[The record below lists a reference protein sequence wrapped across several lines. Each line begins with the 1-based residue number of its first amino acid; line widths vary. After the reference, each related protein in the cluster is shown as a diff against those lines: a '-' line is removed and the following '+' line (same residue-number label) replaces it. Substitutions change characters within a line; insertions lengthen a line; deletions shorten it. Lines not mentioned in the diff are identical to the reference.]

1 MLGRADLTNAWLLT
15 AGFFINT
22 LRIFRFCR
30 LMQVK
35 EKLKQIDLE
44 NEFINLIK
52 KNESI
57 ILKICNIYCKEIE
70 DRQDLYQDILV
81 QLWKSFPNFD
91 KRAKITTWMYRIA
104 FNTAVSR
111 YRKEKKVPI
120 KEVISDRLA
129 SDSSNEDENVRLL
142 YLAIDGLNKIEKAI
156 TVLYM
161 DGVKYKEIGE
171 IMGLSE
177 SNVGFKIN
185 QIKRKLREKL
195 KIDIL

>member
-1 MLGRADLTNAWLLT
+1 M
-15 AGFFINT
+15 
-22 LRIFRFCR
+22 
-30 LMQVK
+30 
-35 EKLKQIDLE
+35 E

-52 KNESI
+52 KNEGI

-70 DRQDLYQDILV
+70 DRQDLYQDIVV

-91 KRAKITTWMYRIA
+91 RRSKITTWMYRIA

-120 KEVISDRLA
+120 KEAISDRLV
-129 SDSSNEDENVRLL
+129 SDASNEDENVRLL
-142 YLAIDGLNKIEKAI
+142 YLAIEGLNKIEKAI
-156 TVLYM
+156 TMLYM
-161 DGVKYKEIGE
+161 DGIKYKEIGE

-195 KIDIL
+195 KIDML

>member
-1 MLGRADLTNAWLLT
+1 M
-15 AGFFINT
+15 
-22 LRIFRFCR
+22 
-30 LMQVK
+30 
-35 EKLKQIDLE
+35 
-44 NEFINLIK
+44 
-52 KNESI
+52 

-111 YRKEKKVPI
+111 YRKEKRVPI
-120 KEVISDRLA
+120 KEVISDRLV

-156 TVLYM
+156 AMLYL
-161 DGVKYKEIGE
+161 DGIKYKEIGE

-195 KIDIL
+195 KIDML

>member
-1 MLGRADLTNAWLLT
+1 M
-15 AGFFINT
+15 
-22 LRIFRFCR
+22 
-30 LMQVK
+30 K
-35 EKLKQIDLE
+35 ENLKKVDLE
-44 NEFINLIK
+44 KEFINLIK

-57 ILKICNIYCKEIE
+57 ILKICNIYCKEID

-81 QLWKSFPNFD
+81 QLWKSFPKFD
-91 KRAKITTWMYRIA
+91 KRAKISTWMYRIA

-111 YRKEKKVPI
+111 YRLEKKKSI
-120 KEVISDRLA
+120 NEEISDQLM
-129 SDSSNEDENVRLL
+129 SDNSNEDENVRLL
-142 YLAIDGLNKIEKAI
+142 YGAIDGLDKIDKAI
-156 TVLYM
+156 TLLYM
-161 DGVKYKEIGE
+161 DGTKYKEIGE